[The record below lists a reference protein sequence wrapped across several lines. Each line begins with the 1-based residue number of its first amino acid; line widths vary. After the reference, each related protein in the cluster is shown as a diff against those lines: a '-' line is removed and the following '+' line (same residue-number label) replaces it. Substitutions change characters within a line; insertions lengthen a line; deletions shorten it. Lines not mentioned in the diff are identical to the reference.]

1 MNIVPTLKEYGLDE
15 KEAKIY
21 VYLLGH
27 SDSLVYQVAKETKIP
42 RTTVYACLENLK
54 DKGFASIFKKNNIAY
69 WNAENPK
76 KLISA
81 AEQKSKLIKEIL
93 PNLESL
99 FNKNDS
105 NPNVKLYTGKENMKD
120 VIFKMY
126 DYLKIH
132 GVHEIYTISH
142 PELLDNFPK
151 LLPEFIKAREKLNI
165 RTKLIAHHVAKSDTP
180 ETYKTNAMR
189 ETRFLPEGFHFNCT
203 MMIGGGGD
211 MAAFLS
217 FKDNVPYS
225 VTIES
230 PTIVNMFRQVF
241 LFAWEMAERGN
252 EDTQSV

>member
-1 MNIVPTLKEYGLDE
+1 MNIITTLKEYGFNE
-15 KEAKIY
+15 KDAKIY
-21 VYLLGH
+21 IYLLEH
-27 SDSLVYQVAKETKIP
+27 KDSLVYQIAKETKIP
-42 RTTVYACLENLK
+42 RTTVYASLEGLRHKN
-54 DKGFASIFKKNNIAY
+54 FASIFKKNNVAY

-76 KLISA
+76 RLVSA
-81 AEQKSKLIKEIL
+81 AEEKSKMINEIL

-105 NPNVKLYTGKENMKD
+105 NPNVKFYEGKESMKD
-120 VIFKMY
+120 VILNMY
-126 DYLKIH
+126 DYLHTRGI
-132 GVHEIYTISH
+132 HEIYTISH
-142 PELLDNFPK
+142 PELFDNFPK

-165 RTKLIAHHVAKSDTP
+165 RTRLIAHHVAKTDTP
-180 ETYKTNAMR
+180 VTYKTNSMR

-211 MAAFLS
+211 MAAIIS

-241 LFAWEMAERGN
+241 LFAWQMAER
-252 EDTQSV
+252 EEKK